1 MALVEQSAVDF
12 KIIPK
17 EKLTEQVCL
26 LAISHGD
33 RYAGTVL
40 QDVPYELITQE
51 MCNKAV
57 EKSVWSLEAVPEEF
71 VTREMLLHVAAIA
84 PGRLSDNFPDKFKC
98 EEFIREVITLHPGAE
113 NYVKRFL

>member
-1 MALVEQSAVDF
+1 MRVYL

-17 EKLTEQVCL
+17 EKLTERVCL

-40 QDVPYELITQE
+40 QDIPHDIITQE
-51 MCNKAV
+51 MCNNAV

-84 PGRLSDNFPDKFKC
+84 PGRLSDNFPDRFKC
-98 EEFIREVITLHPGAE
+98 EDFISEMIALCPGAE
-113 NYVKRFL
+113 NYVKKYEKSIDNE